1 MKQNSQFFTSKDVF
15 KFPKKIM
22 EGVNI
27 DISNPDN
34 FVWKGSII
42 HDFDKESITRLSS
55 IKQETHLAL
64 SRSKRKGYT
73 KTKLINLKDHLEFLA
88 NQQLLQLDLYTAA
101 LKHDARV
108 LSTKNVGIAAS
119 IDNAISQM
127 SKNQEHF
134 QTVVKQQQEEFENE
148 EKKKS
153 EELQKEYE
161 KVKEEAEEQSKKAKS
176 LEKTANDLKAKAE
189 KHSILIRN
197 FNRYNEWIRLNNVLI
212 DLQKKRKNIENTTR
226 MSQNNQSGGQSMG
239 VFYIEDDQ

>member
-1 MKQNSQFFTSKDVF
+1 MK
-15 KFPKKIM
+15 
-22 EGVNI
+22 GVNF

-42 HDFDKESITRLSS
+42 HGFDKESITRLSS

-64 SRSKRKGYT
+64 SRSKRKSYS

-88 NQQLLQLDLYTAA
+88 NQQLLHLDLYTAS

-127 SKNQEHF
+127 SKNQDHF
-134 QTVVKQQQEEFENE
+134 QMVVKQQQEEFENE

-161 KVKEEAEEQSKKAKS
+161 KVKEEAAEQSKKVKS

-189 KHSILIRN
+189 KQTILIRN
-197 FNRYNEWIRLNNVLI
+197 YDRYKEWIKLSNDLF
-212 DLQKKRKNIENTTR
+212 DLQKKRKNIENAISN
-226 MSQNNQSGGQSMG
+226 SQNYQSSDEST
-239 VFYIEDDQ
+239 VYLTFEDDQ